1 MAPHLGALG
10 GVRRYAPHMYV
21 GEVVLFTFLLLQV
34 ATVVLLGVI
43 AMNTGRR
50 SAPTAEELDPDAF
63 REDEVVS

>member
-1 MAPHLGALG
+1 
-10 GVRRYAPHMYV
+10 MYV

>member
-1 MAPHLGALG
+1 
-10 GVRRYAPHMYV
+10 MYV

-50 SAPTAEELDPDAF
+50 STPSAEELDPEAFHEDA
-63 REDEVVS
+63 S